1 MSLMVNVY
9 LQCYTAACSRR
20 SDSFSAALSLTAIFR
35 TKCDKCK
42 QILQPT
48 AMQFKNVMIV
58 IADDIVAK
66 LREQREIYTL
76 RDLKVVMEMASSVAY
91 EASELLAFRQ
101 TKYVSLVLVRARF
114 C

>member
-1 MSLMVNVY
+1 MRLMVNVY

-20 SDSFSAALSLTAIFR
+20 SDSFSTALSLTAILR

-48 AMQFKNVMIV
+48 AMQFKNVIIV

-66 LREQREIYTL
+66 LREQREIL
-76 RDLKVVMEMASSVAY
+76 RDLKVVMEMARSVAY
-91 EASELLAFRQ
+91 DASELVAFRES
-101 TKYVSLVLVRARF
+101 KYVSLVLVRARF